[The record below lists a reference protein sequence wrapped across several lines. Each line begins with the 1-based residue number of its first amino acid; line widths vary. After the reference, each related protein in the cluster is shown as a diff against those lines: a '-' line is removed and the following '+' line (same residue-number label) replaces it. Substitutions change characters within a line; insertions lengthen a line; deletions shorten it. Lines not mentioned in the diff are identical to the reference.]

1 MLSRTLT
8 LVAICGFAGAAAS
21 SGALANPAMPVV
33 KSQSRVQLVA
43 DYDYD
48 GPRQERDYR
57 RGWDGDGPR
66 WGWRGRGWGGRCR
79 FVRHECA
86 DRFGWRS
93 WRFDRCLDYRGC

>member
-1 MLSRTLT
+1 MLSRALT
-8 LVAICGFAGAAAS
+8 LIAITSFAGAFAS
-21 SGALANPAMPVV
+21 PGAANPAMPAV
-33 KSQSRVQLVA
+33 KSHPLFHLAA

-48 GPRQERDYR
+48 GPRHERGYR

-66 WGWRGRGWGGRCR
+66 WGWRGGGWGGRCR

-86 DRFGWRS
+86 DRFGWRT